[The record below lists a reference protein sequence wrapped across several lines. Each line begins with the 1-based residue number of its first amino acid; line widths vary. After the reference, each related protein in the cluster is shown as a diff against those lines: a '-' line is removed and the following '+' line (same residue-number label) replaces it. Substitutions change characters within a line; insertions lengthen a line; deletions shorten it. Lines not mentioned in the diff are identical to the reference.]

1 MVNLFEE
8 VVEVADPTQS
18 ASAGTEAALR
28 LNPATVVP
36 TAASDA
42 ADFVTGNDNSP
53 NPAVGAAVGVTD
65 FLTNPFGGGGSGE
78 GGGNGGS
85 AAVGL
90 GNLLTPRN
98 IAIALAIYFVVTR
111 TGAGER
117 IGDVVTGAS

>member
-1 MVNLFEE
+1 MVNLIEE
-8 VVEVADPTQS
+8 VKQVVDPTQS

-42 ADFVTGNDNSP
+42 ADFVTGNKNSP
-53 NPAVGAAVGVTD
+53 NPAVGAAVSVTD
-65 FLTNPFGGGGSGE
+65 FLTNPS
-78 GGGNGGS
+78 GGNENGNGNTPG
-85 AAVGL
+85 AASL

-98 IAIALAIYFVVTR
+98 IAIALAIYLIVTR

-117 IGDVVTGAS
+117 IGDIVTGGS